1 MNIAKKELFV
11 AWFFL
16 IAAIVF
22 EVLGTSFLKM
32 ENQILGYIFIAFSY
46 FFMGKAIKKIQVG
59 IAYAVWELLGI
70 ILILLVSFIVFKE
83 SLTLTQILGIILS
96 IIGII
101 MINIGEVK
109 E

>member
-32 ENQILGYIFIAFSY
+32 ENQILGYIFMALFIAFSY
-46 FFMGKAIKKIQVG
+46 FFMGKCKGYFKKN
-59 IAYAVWELLGI
+59 
-70 ILILLVSFIVFKE
+70 
-83 SLTLTQILGIILS
+83 
-96 IIGII
+96 
-101 MINIGEVK
+101 M
-109 E
+109 

>member
-1 MNIAKKELFV
+1 
-11 AWFFL
+11 
-16 IAAIVF
+16 
-22 EVLGTSFLKM
+22 
-32 ENQILGYIFIAFSY
+32 
-46 FFMGKAIKKIQVG
+46 
-59 IAYAVWELLGI
+59 
-70 ILILLVSFIVFKE
+70 